1 MKKTGSLL
9 AGFVLLL
16 LSVGVNAQSKT
27 GVDYFE
33 GKWSVL
39 LKNLPQGDTK
49 MIIVLQKKDT
59 TITGVVQD
67 STGKEITK
75 IDKVELAEITAT
87 VYFNTQG
94 YDVNLVMTKKDEDH
108 ITGSLMGMFEAEGE
122 RMKAIN

>member
-1 MKKTGSLL
+1 MKKVSLVL
-9 AGFVLLL
+9 AGLTLLL
-16 LSVGVNAQSKT
+16 LSVAANAQSKT
-27 GVDYFE
+27 GADYFE

-59 TITGVVQD
+59 TVTGVVQD

-75 IDKVELAEITAT
+75 IDKAELAGTSVT

-94 YDVNLVMTKKDEDH
+94 YDVNIVMTKKDEDH

-122 RMKAIN
+122 RMKANN